1 MLEVKLN
8 MYQAAAIAA
17 ILFWIGTY
25 LVEKVNFLKE
35 KCIPAPLAGGIIFS
49 VLNTILSLNSVMQI
63 TFDDTLQSF
72 FMLVFFT
79 TVGFTVNLPMLKKG
93 AKPLLVML
101 FLSTIMVFMQNF
113 LGGGIA
119 AKFGL
124 DPRLGVAAGSIA
136 LVGGPGTAAAFGKTK
151 DEMGII
157 GGSSVG
163 ITAAVFG
170 LVMGSIM
177 GGPTAYRRI
186 RQFNLKSSEIAVT
199 GDVEDDNTNVF
210 KSTSNEFVQ
219 SSMLLAVAMGVG
231 TLVSNWLH
239 DLTNNTFPIYLG
251 AMLVAAVMRNVID
264 AKGDRFQDEEIEV
277 IGNISL
283 NLFLAM
289 AMMSMKLWELVNL
302 AVPLI
307 IILIAQTALMFL
319 FSYFV
324 VFNVMG
330 RNYNAA
336 VQSAGFCGFAM
347 GATSNAMANMQAITN
362 QYGPAREAY
371 FVIPLVGCLFID
383 FINAFV
389 ITGFLNW
396 WA

>member
-17 ILFWIGTY
+17 ILFWVGTY

-136 LVGGPGTAAAFGKTK
+136 LVGGPGTAAAFGKTM

-219 SSMLLAVAMGVG
+219 SSMLLAVAMG
-231 TLVSNWLH
+231 LVPW
-239 DLTNNTFPIYLG
+239 FPI
-251 AMLVAAVMRNVID
+251 
-264 AKGDRFQDEEIEV
+264 
-277 IGNISL
+277 
-283 NLFLAM
+283 
-289 AMMSMKLWELVNL
+289 
-302 AVPLI
+302 
-307 IILIAQTALMFL
+307 
-319 FSYFV
+319 
-324 VFNVMG
+324 
-330 RNYNAA
+330 
-336 VQSAGFCGFAM
+336 
-347 GATSNAMANMQAITN
+347 
-362 QYGPAREAY
+362 
-371 FVIPLVGCLFID
+371 GCMI
-383 FINAFV
+383 
-389 ITGFLNW
+389 
-396 WA
+396 